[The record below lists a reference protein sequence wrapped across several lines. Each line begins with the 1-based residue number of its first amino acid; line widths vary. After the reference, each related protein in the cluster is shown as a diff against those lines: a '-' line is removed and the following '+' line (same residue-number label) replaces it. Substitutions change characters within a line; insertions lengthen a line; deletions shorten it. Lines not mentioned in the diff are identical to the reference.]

1 MAPTPVALT
10 ALEAGRTARFHDA
23 RLDEVSIGLLRALG
37 LWETE
42 PLRLCKVGE
51 PCILQVGETRIGV
64 SHEVA
69 SHIYVIPDAPVA

>member
-1 MAPTPVALT
+1 MASAPVALT
-10 ALEAGRTARFHDA
+10 ALEAGRTARFVDA

-37 LWETE
+37 LWEAE
-42 PLRLCKVGE
+42 SFRVCKVGE

-69 SHIYVIPDAPVA
+69 SHIFVIPDAPVA